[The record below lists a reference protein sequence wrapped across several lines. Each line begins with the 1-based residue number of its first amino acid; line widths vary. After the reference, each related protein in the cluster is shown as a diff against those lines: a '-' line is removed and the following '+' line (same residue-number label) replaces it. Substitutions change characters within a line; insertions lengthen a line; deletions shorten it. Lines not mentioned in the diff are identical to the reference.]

1 MRPFW
6 ILDFG
11 FSIGRPRSKN
21 PIVLAVCA
29 LLFALCISVEAQQ
42 PGKIPR
48 IGYIESAGS
57 PSNPAPSVEAF
68 RQGLRDLGYIE
79 GKNIQVEY
87 RFLEGNRDRI
97 PSAVAELIQ
106 LKVDVLIP
114 EAPPAVRAAKQATK
128 TIPIVIVT
136 SQDPVAAGYV
146 DSLARPGGNITGV
159 TRLTRDL
166 SGKRLELLK
175 EVVPRISRV
184 GLLSVTGPDVR
195 GNALKE
201 YEAAARALKI
211 PFQVLELR
219 ATNPDLEDAF
229 QAAVKSRISAVVTSR
244 NFVLVPYRK
253 KIADLAIKNRLPSM
267 YELKSY
273 VEAGGLMSYTA
284 DETESYRRAAVYVD
298 KILKGAKPAELPI
311 EQPTKFELA
320 INLKTAKQINLTI
333 PPNVLARADKVIK

>member
-1 MRPFW
+1 MDRRTFIG
-6 ILDFG
+6 ILAG
-11 FSIGRPRSKN
+11 GL
-21 PIVLAVCA
+21 LAAPPV
-29 LLFALCISVEAQQ
+29 VGAQ
-42 PGKIPR
+42 PAGKVPR
-48 IGYIESAGS
+48 IGYIDGASS
-57 PSNPAPSVEAF
+57 STNPELTDAF
-68 RQGLRDLGYIE
+68 RDQMRQLGYVE
-79 GKNIQVEY
+79 GKNLVIEY
-87 RFLEGNRDRI
+87 RWADGKYDRL
-97 PSAVAELIQ
+97 PDLAADLVRLR
-106 LKVDVLIP
+106 VDVIVTVGDPVIL
-114 EAPPAVRAAKQATK
+114 AAKEATT
-128 TIPIVIVT
+128 TIPIVMASVG
-136 SQDPVAAGYV
+136 DPVGRGFVA
-146 DSLARPGGNITGV
+146 SLARPGGNITGV

-211 PFQVLELR
+211 PFQALEVS
-219 ATNPDLEDAF
+219 AANPDLEDAF
-229 QAAVKSRISAVVTSR
+229 QAAAKSRISAVVTSR

-311 EQPTKFELA
+311 EQPTKFELV
-320 INLKTAKQINLTI
+320 INLKTAKQIGVTI
-333 PPNVLARADKVIK
+333 PQWVLVKADKVIK